1 MHIFQVYLNTDGSV
15 YFNKQLMQV
24 ITVTHNGRELFDIL
38 VPVYVEVVKSS
49 NKNATALKW
58 TISKK
63 NGNSKSNW

>member
-1 MHIFQVYLNTDGSV
+1 
-15 YFNKQLMQV
+15 MQV

-63 NGNSKSNW
+63 NGNSKSN